1 MSGENPKVL
10 LVDDDKDLLQLIAMR
25 LSAAGYDVTAVESG
39 EAALASLA
47 VARPQVVVTDLRMHG
62 MDGMALFDA
71 IHRDSPSLPVV
82 ILTAHG
88 TIPEAV
94 SATRRGVFSFLTKPF
109 EPKVLLDTVAEAMR
123 LSSPPTGDRESWRA
137 EIITRSSA
145 MEDLLAQ
152 ARRVAASDAS
162 VCIFGQSGTGKE
174 LLARAIHKAS
184 SRREAPFIAV
194 NCGAI
199 PEGLLESELFG
210 HKKGSFTGAVA
221 DRRGLFQA
229 ATSGTLF
236 LDEVGDMP
244 LSLQVKLLRA
254 LEERKIR
261 PVGSHE
267 SFDIDVRVISAT
279 HRQPEERIT
288 TGEFREDL
296 YYRLNVVKLYIPSL
310 AERREDLPRVANH
323 SLTRLAERYRRSR
336 LQFSPE
342 AMEILVSAPWPGN
355 VRQLLNVVEQAVA
368 LAATEVIPESLVRQA
383 LDVADTALTPLDE
396 ARKAFR
402 SEEEKVLPYID
413 FDQATRL
420 AVGRAW
426 RQASPEQQKR
436 LVSEFRNMLVRTYS
450 NAISAYQGQTLK
462 VLPSRGKQDP
472 EETTVRTQFVRAGG
486 QPLPIDFT
494 MHQKD
499 GTWKVYDIV
508 VEGVSL
514 VMTYRSEFDAVVKQ
528 QGIDGLIK
536 ALATKNIPA
545 AAVGGSAGGGGAKS
559 DKAGPKAEK
568 KSPQ

>member
-25 LSAAGYDVTAVESG
+25 LSAAGYEVTAVESG

-47 VARPQVVVTDLRMHG
+47 VARPQTVITDLRMHG

-123 LSSPPTGDRESWRA
+123 LSSPPAGERESWRA
-137 EIITRSSA
+137 EIMTRSSA

-174 LLARAIHKAS
+174 LLARAIHKAG
-184 SRREAPFIAV
+184 SRREAPFVAV

-229 ATSGTLF
+229 ATGGTLF

-267 SFDIDVRVISAT
+267 SHDIDVRVISAT
-279 HRQPEERIT
+279 HRKLEERIAS
-288 TGEFREDL
+288 GEFREDL

-310 AERREDLPRVANH
+310 AERREDIPLIANH
-323 SLTRLAERYRRSR
+323 ALTRLAERYRRGR

-342 AMEILVSAPWPGN
+342 AMEVLVSAPWPGN

-396 ARKAFR
+396 ARKAFER
-402 SEEEKVLPYID
+402 DYLVRILKITGGNVTK
-413 FDQATRL
+413 AARL
-420 AVGRAW
+420 AGRN
-426 RQASPEQQKR
+426 RTEFYR
-436 LVSEFRNMLVRTYS
+436 LLER
-450 NAISAYQGQTLK
+450 
-462 VLPSRGKQDP
+462 
-472 EETTVRTQFVRAGG
+472 
-486 QPLPIDFT
+486 
-494 MHQKD
+494 H
-499 GTWKVYDIV
+499 
-508 VEGVSL
+508 SL
-514 VMTYRSEFDAVVKQ
+514 EPGMFKGSGHKE
-528 QGIDGLIK
+528 K
-536 ALATKNIPA
+536 ATA
-545 AAVGGSAGGGGAKS
+545 
-559 DKAGPKAEK
+559 
-568 KSPQ
+568 